1 MEKNK
6 KQDLKEITKETTIT
20 TVLEV
25 GSDAV
30 ADFAKESVTGLV
42 AELAIDG
49 VASLVPGL
57 SGVYGSLKRAKLER
71 NMESFSEDLAS
82 RITELQTNLE
92 NKSIA
97 QKQQIDKLYGYVMD
111 YVIDEQ
117 QEDKIKYMVNGF
129 VKLTEHED
137 VTEDFVLTYYD
148 VLKELRIVDIAVL
161 RLYNY
166 SYDQEQER
174 LTFEDVMKQHGLSYD
189 QYDSIRNNLF
199 RLGILTT
206 KTEKKILDDLKNLFQ
221 SIKDIHDYLEKQ
233 AKGKKTSNLKL
244 KKLNSKDIFEI
255 SKFGRDIV
263 EFFFNLKE
271 TS

>member
-1 MEKNK
+1 MDRNK

-20 TVLEV
+20 TVLEI

-71 NMESFSEDLAS
+71 NMQSFSDDLAS

-92 NKSIA
+92 NKTSE

-117 QEDKIKYMVNGF
+117 QQDKIKYMVNGF
-129 VKLTEHED
+129 VKLTEHEN

-166 SYDQEQER
+166 SHNQER
-174 LTFEDVMKQHGLSYD
+174 ETFEDIMEQHGLSYD

-233 AKGKKTSNLKL
+233 AKGKRTSNLKL
-244 KKLNSKDIFEI
+244 KRLNSDDRFEL

-263 EFFFNLKE
+263 KFFFNLEE

>member
-1 MEKNK
+1 MDRNK

-30 ADFAKESVTGLV
+30 ANFAKESVTGLV

-71 NMESFSEDLAS
+71 NMQSFSEDLAS

-92 NKSIA
+92 NKTSE

-117 QEDKIKYMVNGF
+117 QQDKIKYMVNGF
-129 VKLTEHED
+129 VKLTEHEN

-166 SYDQEQER
+166 SHNQENQ
-174 LTFEDVMKQHGLSYD
+174 TFEDIMEQHGLSYD
-189 QYDSIRNNLF
+189 QYDSIKNNLF

-233 AKGKKTSNLKL
+233 AKGKRTSNLKL
-244 KKLNSKDIFEI
+244 KRLNSDDRFEL

-263 EFFFNLKE
+263 KFFFNLEE

>member
-1 MEKNK
+1 MERNK

-30 ADFAKESVTGLV
+30 ADFAKESVTSLV

-49 VASLVPGL
+49 VASIVPGL

-71 NMESFSEDLAS
+71 NMQTFSEDLAS
-82 RITELQTNLE
+82 KITELQANLE
-92 NKSIA
+92 NKTSE

-166 SYDQEQER
+166 SYDQER

-189 QYDSIRNNLF
+189 QYDSIKNNLF

-233 AKGKKTSNLKL
+233 SKGKRTSNLKL
-244 KKLNSKDIFEI
+244 KKLNSRDSFEI

-263 EFFFNLKE
+263 EFFFNLEE